1 MRVLLHFSTHH
12 TAREPP
18 LSLVESGGREGRGEE
33 AHIGGGLWSALRSRV
48 THARA
53 RAAALPSP
61 TPGGGC
67 ERHKTVR
74 RESSTDG
81 RSLSNGKPYLPKK
94 LKTTFYQ

>member
-1 MRVLLHFSTHH
+1 MVG
-12 TAREPP
+12 
-18 LSLVESGGREGRGEE
+18 SGRPCGAASPMPGREQQ
-33 AHIGGGLWSALRSRV
+33 
-48 THARA
+48 
-53 RAAALPSP
+53 PCP
-61 TPGGGC
+61 PPPGGGC